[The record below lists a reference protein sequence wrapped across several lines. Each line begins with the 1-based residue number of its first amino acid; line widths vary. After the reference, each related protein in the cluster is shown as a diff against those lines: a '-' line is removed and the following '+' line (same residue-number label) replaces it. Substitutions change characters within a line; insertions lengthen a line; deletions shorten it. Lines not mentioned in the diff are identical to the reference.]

1 MRSSEESKK
10 LVEEIK
16 GVILK
21 YCPYSEDRID
31 LCCCGIGPEFD
42 VEIHLG
48 PTKSN
53 IYFLFGNHSAKGMI
67 EERIENIENVSVE
80 EIEELIDFIKNDHE
94 AMIYKRDKHENKAEF
109 KFNINWREE
118 ARKGINC
125 QKMGLKL
132 FYGGNMELGRKYAY
146 LLNKKYCNSSD
157 LATKWDY
164 IDSVI
169 KDYIAGA
176 SKEEIIELFRSMPE
190 EKLKEIL
197 SANSREIV
205 ENPKVKEKL

>member
-16 GVILK
+16 GIILK

-80 EIEELIDFIKNDHE
+80 EIGELIDFIKNDHE
-94 AMIYKRDKHENKAEF
+94 AMIYKRDKHENKE
-109 KFNINWREE
+109 
-118 ARKGINC
+118 NC
-125 QKMGLKL
+125 
-132 FYGGNMELGRKYAY
+132 E
-146 LLNKKYCNSSD
+146 
-157 LATKWDY
+157 
-164 IDSVI
+164 I
-169 KDYIAGA
+169 KQRCCHRRRQGMHLRI
-176 SKEEIIELFRSMPE
+176 KNL
-190 EKLKEIL
+190 
-197 SANSREIV
+197 
-205 ENPKVKEKL
+205 